1 MASILPFLD
10 PMNRSSYQPRNERQT
25 AMVTPFFLH
34 VGLLLIG
41 AVLLPVGVAT
51 ALLADPDQRLIV
63 LLVGA
68 AGIALAMLGT
78 LWLARRLPQTG
89 GADAAATAGAAAGND
104 ASGSLVSAAVVQRL
118 KQSSAWLLEDLI
130 AAAQRLRTTGEGLAE
145 VTNAANQ
152 QALLVSDAA
161 DETASHGDRAVLA
174 AGGLVKSVQSIA
186 VHVDQTVSAAEAA
199 HSSGQTAQQ
208 TMDGLAAAA
217 LAIQEVSG
225 LITEIA
231 GQTNLLALNA
241 TIEAARAGAAGKGF
255 AVVAGEVK
263 ALATRTAQATED
275 IGAQIAII
283 QSVTAEMG
291 GVIANILLQVQDL
304 QSNSKEVS
312 YILHEHEGA
321 AGQVTALVERMAS
334 GARKVRDGIGE
345 VGSAAIRGGAN
356 VLDLLNAADDV
367 GDRAQRLRLAVDEA
381 VRASGGDPASG

>member
-1 MASILPFLD
+1 
-10 PMNRSSYQPRNERQT
+10 
-25 AMVTPFFLH
+25 MVTPFLLH
-34 VGLLLIG
+34 VGLLLVG

-51 ALLADPDQRLIV
+51 ALLADPDQRLLV

-68 AGIALAMLGT
+68 AGMALAMVGVT
-78 LWLARRLPQTG
+78 LLARRLPAAG
-89 GADAAATAGAAAGND
+89 GAEARPATGASATEAETDG
-104 ASGSLVSAAVVQRL
+104 ALVSAAVVQRL

-130 AAAQRLRTTGEGLAE
+130 AAAQRLRATGEGLAE

-161 DETASHGDRAVLA
+161 DETASHGDRAVTA
-174 AGGLVKSVQSIA
+174 AGGLVKSVQAIA
-186 VHVDQTVSAAEAA
+186 VHVDQTVTAAEAA

-283 QSVTAEMG
+283 QSVTADMVA
-291 GVIANILLQVQDL
+291 VITEILRQVQDL

-367 GDRAQRLRLAVDEA
+367 GDRAQRLKLAVDEA
-381 VRASGGDPASG
+381 VRASGGESASG